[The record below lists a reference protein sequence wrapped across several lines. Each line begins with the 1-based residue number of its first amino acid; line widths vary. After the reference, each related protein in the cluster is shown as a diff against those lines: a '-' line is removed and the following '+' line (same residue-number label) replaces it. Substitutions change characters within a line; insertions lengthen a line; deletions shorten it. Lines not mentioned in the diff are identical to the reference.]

1 MFAADTWAVVSQPFA
16 RERTASTLAVRQSEI
31 HHNNKDLRITFSDPT
46 EPREG
51 HGAEIAI
58 DAKQMRRINHTHL
71 YQIVIACRGGDAYNN
86 VWVKFD

>member
-1 MFAADTWAVVSQPFA
+1 MSQPFA

-58 DAKQMRRINHTHL
+58 DAKQLRRINHTHL